1 MLLDIKAV
9 NVAQRLNYSVKSAFI
24 YKYVSLKKRTTLI
37 LRSFLNLPFKRYLIL
52 VHRQRVFLCFLDTYF
67 AGLR

>member
-24 YKYVSLKKRTTLI
+24 YKYVSLKKKNH
-37 LRSFLNLPFKRYLIL
+37 S
-52 VHRQRVFLCFLDTYF
+52 DTQKF
-67 AGLR
+67 SKFTF